1 MSKHKSSELVSTQA
15 KQPESAVAETVATI
29 MAIPEV
35 AVAIAKV
42 NTFKMPEL
50 IKTETLMQRIKAWG
64 KSAHESQVEVVTL
77 AKECLLHFHNAGD
90 ATAAS
95 TLVKECPMSL
105 RKQALIAWFKAS
117 APLTYSDKTGEFTK
131 DKTKDALPLYKTVL
145 HDGSAVVNEAAVPYI
160 QAALEKPFY
169 DMFKEPKVEL
179 FDEKLTKPFKTL
191 LSQYA
196 SSKKAGLIQQSEKVR
211 SFMDKVRLLQVE
223 AEEIESTVDEIAA
236 DATIAA
242 VKGTAAAVAH
252 VLSAAA

>member
-1 MSKHKSSELVSTQA
+1 MSNKSKSSELVSSSVTA
-15 KQPESAVAETVATI
+15 KETVEAL
-29 MAIPEV
+29 MADKEV
-35 AVAIAKV
+35 AAVIVSV

-50 IKTETLMQRIKAWG
+50 IKVTTLMDRIKAWG
-64 KSAHESQVEVVTL
+64 KSAHESQLEIVLL

-95 TLVKECPMSL
+95 YLVKECPMSL

-145 HDGSAVVNEAAVPYI
+145 HDGTSVINEKAVPFI
-160 QAALEKPFY
+160 QAALLKPFY

-191 LSQYA
+191 LSQYTK
-196 SSKKAGLIQQSEKVR
+196 SREEGLIQQSEKVR
-211 SFMDKVRLLQVE
+211 VFMDKVRLLQVE
-223 AEEIESTVDEIAA
+223 AEEIQSTVDEIAA

-242 VKGTAAAVAH
+242 VKGQDAAVAH
-252 VLSAAA
+252 VLQAAA